1 MDDIGV
7 FIYGIVL
14 GAVFVG
20 GLVFLLRTL
29 RKRHRRP
36 LPSSPPF
43 PTSSSFSRN
52 PALDKPEMVFV
63 HADLRVARTPQQYEA
78 WDKLSGRKKQVAVLV
93 ASGKSNPE
101 VAAELH
107 LQKSTVEGYLKEIY
121 NTLDVRSR
129 TELANFVRD
138 IALDKPPPLRDR
150 DP

>member
-1 MDDIGV
+1 MDDIGL

-29 RKRHRRP
+29 RKRHRPP
-36 LPSSPPF
+36 LPPF
-43 PTSSSFSRN
+43 PSPVSAPFSQN

-63 HADLRVARTPQQYEA
+63 HADLRVARTPRQYEA

-93 ASGKSNPE
+93 ASGKSNSE

-121 NTLDVRSR
+121 NTLNVRSR

-138 IALDKPPPLRDR
+138 IALDKPPPLQHN